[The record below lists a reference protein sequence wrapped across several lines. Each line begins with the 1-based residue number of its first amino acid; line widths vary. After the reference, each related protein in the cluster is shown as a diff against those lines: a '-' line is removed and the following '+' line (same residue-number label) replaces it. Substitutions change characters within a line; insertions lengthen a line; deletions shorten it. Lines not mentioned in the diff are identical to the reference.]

1 MLQRILVVDDEPQI
15 QRFLK
20 PALIAA
26 GFDVETAGT
35 AAEAKRLAAT
45 RAPSLIVLD
54 LGLPDGDG
62 KTVIETVRAFSA
74 VPIIVLSAR
83 DGERE
88 KIAALD
94 GGANDYVEKP
104 FGIGELLARIRVAL
118 RQAEPAPMPSGPLR
132 FGPITLDREHRRVLL
147 GTEPVHLTPKEYE
160 LFDLLAQNA
169 DKVVTHRQALATI
182 WGQAHHD
189 DVQYLRVVIGQ
200 LRSKLEAD
208 PRTPAQILSEPGVGY
223 RLVRS

>member
-26 GFDVETAGT
+26 GFDVETAAT
-35 AAEAKRLAAT
+35 VAEAKRLAAT
-45 RAPSLIVLD
+45 RAPALIVLD

-62 KTVIETVRAFSA
+62 KSVIETVRAFSD

-83 DGERE
+83 DQEVE

-94 GGANDYVEKP
+94 LGANDYVEKP
-104 FGIGELLARIRVAL
+104 FGIGELLARVRVAL
-118 RQAEPAPMPSGPLR
+118 RKAGPGDVAASAYR
-132 FGPITLDREHRRVLL
+132 FGTIEIDVEHRRVAVD
-147 GTEPVHLTPKEYE
+147 GRETHLTPKEFE
-160 LFDLLAQNA
+160 LLVLLATNA
-169 DKVVTHRQALATI
+169 NKVVTHRQALTQI
-182 WGQAHHD
+182 WGPAHGD

-200 LRSKLEAD
+200 LRAKLEAD
-208 PRTPAQILSEPGVGY
+208 PKAPRHLLNEAGVGY
-223 RLVRS
+223 RLVD